1 MRDCKTFNYLRVREG
16 EHATTDE
23 AGCNGVFILGNR
35 TDTSFS
41 LIVTISQRYGWEHVC
56 VTKQVRSRLIGR
68 PKQAEPSTAD
78 MQTAKQ
84 VFFKPEETCV
94 EFFPH
99 GPSSLHPA
107 PNFRHLWR
115 HSTRDFPMPESK
127 RKLNADEVQERN
139 RIQEN

>member
-1 MRDCKTFNYLRVREG
+1 MRNPSEFNHLRIREG
-16 EHATTDE
+16 EMATEDS
-23 AGCNGVFILGNR
+23 AGCNGAFVIGHKL
-35 TDTSFS
+35 DKSFS

-56 VTKQVRSRLIGR
+56 VTKQVRSRLIGT
-68 PKQAEPSTAD
+68 PKQVEPNTAD
-78 MQTAKQ
+78 MQTAKS

-127 RKLNADEVQERN
+127 RKLTTDEVQERN